1 MSPEGLDLC
10 PVSANG
16 IWTTGR
22 RRRGVLLKHS
32 QFIRATVQY
41 DRMQT
46 EEELATAEVR

>member
-1 MSPEGLDLC
+1 MSPEGLDL
-10 PVSANG
+10 PSLG

-46 EEELATAEVR
+46 EEDLATAEVR